1 MMKFTRQDFPRDF
14 LFGAATSAY
23 QIEGHQ
29 FGGAGE
35 THWDTFSRQPGK
47 VDRQENGA
55 LACDHYHRYPE
66 DFALLQD
73 AGFDS
78 YRFSTSWAR
87 VMPDGRTV
95 NMQGLDFYDRLVD
108 SMLEH
113 NLKPAATLYH
123 WELPVALAE
132 QGGWCN
138 RDIADWFAN
147 FTEVIMGRI
156 GDRMFSV
163 APINEPWCVTWLS
176 HYMGYHAPGLRD
188 ITAAAQS
195 MHHVMLAH
203 GRAIQTMRDLG
214 INNLGA
220 VFNMEYAN
228 PADNTAEAERAA
240 SLYDGIYNR
249 FFISGALRK
258 EYPADVLAGLEP
270 HLPDGWQDDLDVI
283 SAPVDWVGINYYTRK
298 NIAFDNT
305 PWPSLAELEGPLPKT
320 AMDWEI
326 YPEGL
331 DFFLRRTHAE
341 YSRGLPIYITENGMA
356 SFSGLDDS
364 DRIDYL
370 DAHLKVAQ
378 EAISDGVPLAG
389 YYFWSLMD
397 NYEWT
402 KGYDLRFGLL
412 HVDFDSLERCPKA
425 SYQAI
430 KTALQRY

>member
-1 MMKFTRQDFPRDF
+1 MMRFTRKDFPDGF

-47 VDRQENGA
+47 VERQENGA

-113 NLKPAATLYH
+113 QLKPAATLYH

-138 RDIADWFAN
+138 RDIADWFTN

-163 APINEPWCVTWLS
+163 APINEPWCVSWLS
-176 HYMGYHAPGLRD
+176 HYLGHHAPGLCD
-188 ITAAAQS
+188 IGAAAHA
-195 MHHVMLAH
+195 MHHVLLAH
-203 GRAIQTMRDLG
+203 GSAISTMRSLG
-214 INNLGA
+214 MTNLGG

-228 PADNTAEAERAA
+228 PADDSPESARAA
-240 SLYDGIYNR
+240 SLYDGIFNR
-249 FFISGALRK
+249 FFLSGVLRG
-258 EYPADVLAGLEP
+258 EYPSDVLEGLEP
-270 HLPDGWQDDLDVI
+270 HLPAGWQKDLDCI
-283 SAPVDWVGINYYTRK
+283 SAPLDWVGINYYTRK
-298 NIAFDNT
+298 NIKFDNT
-305 PWPSLAELEGPLPKT
+305 PWPSLSEINGPLPKT

-331 DFFLRRTHAE
+331 AYFLRRTHRE
-341 YSRGLPIYITENGMA
+341 YSKGLPIYITENGMA
-356 SFSGLDDS
+356 SYSGLNDL
-364 DRIDYL
+364 DRIEYL
-370 DAHLKVAQ
+370 DDHLDAALH
-378 EAISDGVPLAG
+378 AIDEGIPLAG
-389 YYFWSLMD
+389 YFFWSLLD
-397 NYEWT
+397 NYEWS
-402 KGYDLRFGLL
+402 KGYDPQFGLV
-412 HVDFDSLERCPKA
+412 HVDFNSLDRTPKS

-430 KTALQRY
+430 KAAIKK

>member
-1 MMKFTRQDFPRDF
+1 MIFKRSNFPEDF

-35 THWDTFSRQPGK
+35 THWDTFSRIPGK

-66 DFALLQD
+66 DFALMRE

-95 NMQGLDFYDRLVD
+95 NPQGLDFYDRLVD

-123 WELPVALAE
+123 WELPSALAE
-132 QGGWCN
+132 SGGWCN
-138 RDIADWFAN
+138 RDIAHWFAD
-147 FTEVIMGRI
+147 FTTAIMGRI

-176 HYMGYHAPGLRD
+176 HYMGYHAPGLCD
-188 ITAAAQS
+188 IGAAAQS

-203 GRAIQTMRDLG
+203 GTAIQIMRNLG

-228 PADNTAEAERAA
+228 PADNSPEAERAA

-249 FFISGALRK
+249 FFISGALRG

-270 HLPDGWQDDLDVI
+270 HLPDGWQDDFDVI

-331 DFFLRRTHAE
+331 AFFLRRTHAE

-356 SFSGLDDS
+356 SFSGLDDN

-370 DAHLKVAQ
+370 DAHLKVAR

-412 HVDFDSLERCPKA
+412 HMDFKTLQRSPKA

-430 KTALQRY
+430 KQALQR